1 MTSLSKST
9 IRLGVESDE
18 FRFHCELKRR
28 ITVFRGDSGTGKSS
42 LIEYLSSEDDMVDK
56 ICDLQIVPVPNAA
69 LAINVLESSR
79 NAVVL
84 FDDLRITESSNFV
97 KMCSEC
103 LVKNNLYVV
112 LINREFSNFDSNRE
126 NTKYAKISISVTEI
140 YDFKNDGG
148 VNHWLE
154 PIKLPTTEDYSDVD
168 CILVEDKGYGFKF
181 FDNYL
186 SNVTKSSDGKSSL
199 LKDTLQNAQRSSK
212 VLVMIDLAG
221 FGCHWDQFEKIVL
234 RKYKNVFILPY
245 SECFEQM
252 LVYSNALNQNEI
264 VKKELKDL
272 HYYANNFNSWE
283 SYFEDLVKRA
293 TQYLNT
299 EKFTCWKCNHDARHN
314 GLSKCYLRGCGECS
328 GWEYETCTFKEK
340 SLAKDKFEYLFT
352 DTLFQC
358 LLELPRKPIGHG
370 SSTSSLDAF

>member
-69 LAINVLESSR
+69 LAMNVLESSR

-168 CILVEDKGYGFKF
+168 CILVEDKGYDFKF

-245 SECFEQM
+245 RE
-252 LVYSNALNQNEI
+252 
-264 VKKELKDL
+264 
-272 HYYANNFNSWE
+272 
-283 SYFEDLVKRA
+283 
-293 TQYLNT
+293 
-299 EKFTCWKCNHDARHN
+299 
-314 GLSKCYLRGCGECS
+314 
-328 GWEYETCTFKEK
+328 CTFKPSK
-340 SLAKDKFEYLFT
+340 SIESVAAMSLF
-352 DTLFQC
+352 
-358 LLELPRKPIGHG
+358 
-370 SSTSSLDAF
+370 